1 MYAKHKDKDIFVH
14 GKSDASTCLLYLRR
28 SIQHKVRVRA
38 LPNMASV
45 MSWVQSGLD
54 QASCSRFF
62 ELYWD
67 SIEAEA
73 NRYDP
78 AAPEPAAYV
87 LFLRHFTAH
96 FCPRLDE
103 GELYTRFARLFSG
116 GELSLTAL
124 HDWVMEVCNVSA
136 AVVGTEYWAPR
147 KELDSLQSCARIPM
161 DILVAVNATHP
172 ADFGAFISSLEAV
185 TRARMKMHAKRQRGK
200 DGSLRPNVASVHFS
214 GDEVPARE
222 SNDVH
227 RQLEAL
233 QEQVAALQLVRGGG
247 GKGKGGGK
255 GGVEKGAGIPLGGG
269 AKGEARVEG
278 VRCFVCDGPHYAKKC
293 PVVVKAKADLASSS
307 SSTN

>member
-1 MYAKHKDKDIFVH
+1 LDK
-14 GKSDASTCLLYLRR
+14 
-28 SIQHKVRVRA
+28 
-38 LPNMASV
+38 
-45 MSWVQSGLD
+45 
-54 QASCSRFF
+54 
-62 ELYWD
+62 
-67 SIEAEA
+67 
-73 NRYDP
+73 
-78 AAPEPAAYV
+78 
-87 LFLRHFTAH
+87 
-96 FCPRLDE
+96 

-116 GELSLTAL
+116 GELSLPAL
-124 HDWVMEVCNVSA
+124 HDWVLEVRNASA

-185 TRARMKMHAKRQRGK
+185 TRARMKTHAKRLRGK
-200 DGSLRPNVASVHFS
+200 DGSIRPNVASVHFS
-214 GDEVPARE
+214 GDEVPARDN
-222 SNDVH
+222 NDVH

-255 GGVEKGAGIPLGGG
+255 GGVEKGAGVPLGGG